1 MIYSLDDIIT
11 TPFGQ
16 EMDVKVDLGGAGA
29 FMEFD
34 EGINNFVVHDG
45 QASCEDFAG
54 EYEIC
59 MEISFKNSTYAENLN
74 ECFTFTLTDV
84 EKEAWVPPT
93 PPDFEPVF
101 DKVDEIRTGL
111 ELGPYS
117 VD

>member
-16 EMDVKVDLGGAGA
+16 EMDVKVDLGEAA
-29 FMEFD
+29 QFMEYE

-45 QASCEDFAG
+45 QASCADFAG

-59 MEISFKNSTYAENLN
+59 MEISFKNETYSEKLN
-74 ECFTFTLTDV
+74 ECFTFELKDP
-84 EKEAWVPPT
+84 EREAWVPPT
-93 PPDFEPVF
+93 PPEYIPVY
-101 DKVDEIRTGL
+101 DKVETIRPGL

-117 VD
+117 PD